1 MSNKNI
7 KQVIEDS
14 LQTKIIIEEMRFSCK
29 AVCVFLCSLQAFSDM
44 LRENKTLRSL
54 NLESNFITGA
64 GVQALVEALRDNDT
78 LSEIKIDNQ
87 VPPHGHNH
95 ILF

>member
-29 AVCVFLCSLQAFSDM
+29 AVCVSLFTAGL
-44 LRENKTLRSL
+44 LRHATRE
-54 NLESNFITGA
+54 
-64 GVQALVEALRDNDT
+64 
-78 LSEIKIDNQ
+78 
-87 VPPHGHNH
+87 
-95 ILF
+95 